1 MRKGSTFVLLAL
13 SLLQTGRSNS
23 RISVSQTLE
32 DGVLTVKCDLL
43 SEDRVSQINWAG
55 ISGNNHTNL
64 GILHPE
70 FGKHISTGHEED
82 VDMQASSSHHTTS
95 LRLLKPDIGNSSLY
109 CCLFITFPSGNLQAC
124 ANSSSIIT
132 SAEPPESE
140 AYLQAVTEGRWM
152 VVGGLT
158 ALVLTLTLIVT
169 FYLCRRYHGR
179 RTQVFQVEQA
189 FLTDHQINSEGSTAV
204 LAQSSPQQEPTEA
217 FDPSKLYAKIKI
229 DYYYG
234 RLWKAYE
241 STTRGWTVGPQP
253 SPRKIYYLLGEHPPP
268 QKDNEKPQQ
277 D

>member
-1 MRKGSTFVLLAL
+1 MDKMKTGSRCKRPPVTEEK
-13 SLLQTGRSNS
+13 TGRSNS

-32 DGVLTVKCDLL
+32 DGVLTMKCDLL

-55 ISGNNHTNL
+55 ILGNNHTNL

-95 LRLLKPDIGNSSLY
+95 LRLLKPDIGNSSQY
-109 CCLFITFPSGNLQAC
+109 CCLFITFPSGNLEAC
-124 ANSSSIIT
+124 ANFSSIIT
-132 SAEPPESE
+132 SVDGGGRSDSPG
-140 AYLQAVTEGRWM
+140 AYPDIDDHFLPLQEVPWS
-152 VVGGLT
+152 
-158 ALVLTLTLIVT
+158 
-169 FYLCRRYHGR
+169 
-179 RTQVFQVEQA
+179 Q
-189 FLTDHQINSEGSTAV
+189 GSTAE